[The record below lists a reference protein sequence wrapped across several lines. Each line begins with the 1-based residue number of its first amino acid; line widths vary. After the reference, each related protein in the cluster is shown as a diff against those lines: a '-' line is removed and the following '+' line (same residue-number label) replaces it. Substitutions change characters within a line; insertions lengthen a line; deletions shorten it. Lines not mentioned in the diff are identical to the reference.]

1 MTNFIEDMI
10 EEAFTPKTIKPSGL
24 MAQVESI
31 IGEGRGNMAAAIAGV
46 AGAVALELISPTGSK
61 TSAVVAAVTG
71 GAAVYASRDL
81 INAAPTNGVIATGVA
96 CTSLYVGMIGGR
108 VAADY
113 FPGNV

>member
-10 EEAFTPKTIKPSGL
+10 EEGFIGNKTKPSGL
-24 MAQVESI
+24 MATVENI
-31 IGEGRGNMAAAIAGV
+31 VGEGRGNMAAAIAGV
-46 AGAVALELISPTGSK
+46 AGAVALELVSPTGSK

-71 GAAVYASRDL
+71 GAAVYAARDL
-81 INAAPTNGVIATGVA
+81 INAAPTNTPLATGIGV
-96 CTSLYVGMIGGR
+96 TSAYIGMLGGR